1 MVIVPHHVYLALSD
15 LEQKVKELKKE
26 GMRRAHANT
35 EDEVA
40 LAFWSGYA
48 NGVSDALDKIKET
61 ADHI

>member
-26 GMRRAHANT
+26 AMRRADANI
-35 EDEVA
+35 EDADE
-40 LAFWSGYA
+40 LAFWSAYA
-48 NGVSDALDKIKET
+48 CGVGDALDMIKET

>member
-26 GMRRAHANT
+26 AQRRSEA
-35 EDEVA
+35 
-40 LAFWSGYA
+40 SM
-48 NGVSDALDKIKET
+48 

>member
-26 GMRRAHANT
+26 AQRRSEASIDDAN
-35 EDEVA
+35 E
-40 LAFWSGYA
+40 LAFWAAYA
-48 NGVSDALDKIKET
+48 CGVGDALDFIKET

>member
-26 GMRRAHANT
+26 AMHRADANI
-35 EDEVA
+35 EDADE
-40 LAFWSGYA
+40 LAFWSAYA
-48 NGVSDALDKIKET
+48 CGVGDALDMIKET

>member
-26 GMRRAHANT
+26 AMRRADANIDDA
-35 EDEVA
+35 DE
-40 LAFWSGYA
+40 LAFWAAYA
-48 NGVSDALDKIKET
+48 CGVGDALDMIKET